1 MPLQP
6 PKKTTAGYFMALQ
19 PPVLAPALHWDTA
32 GSWIHTSEWA
42 DWGELQRKTLLGEI
56 LSHGT
61 WFSRPPRHDI
71 IDPLFSPWSVKQ
83 GTSTRFYCKTPDI
96 PGQEGS
102 SGVGTWSC
110 QGVVMTSTSIY
121 PVWKIEEFSQDEMMD
136 TISLFGDGETVDG
149 DLDLDGDEKNEETR
163 EIQIEE
169 LEDASPAV
177 TTRIRPRDWDA
188 RKFMFKER
196 VREARLKAQVAA
208 HLAYKEEARFFR
220 EFGDLEDNESRFSDY
235 DLSSESSDSASDT
248 EDGRI

>member
-1 MPLQP
+1 
-6 PKKTTAGYFMALQ
+6 MALQ
-19 PPVLAPALHWDTA
+19 PPVQAPALHWDTT
-32 GSWIHTSEWA
+32 GSWIHTSEWT

-56 LSHGT
+56 LSHGN

-71 IDPLFSPWSVKQ
+71 IDPLFSPWTVKQ
-83 GTSTRFYCKTPDI
+83 GTTAKFYCKTPDI

-102 SGVGTWSC
+102 SGVATWQL

-121 PVWKIEEFSQDEMMD
+121 PVWKIEEFTQDEMMD
-136 TISLFGDGETVDG
+136 TISLFGDAETVDG
-149 DLDLDGDEKNEETR
+149 DLDLDGAEKEGDTR

-169 LEDASPAV
+169 LEDASPAEP
-177 TTRIRPRDWDA
+177 TRIRTREWDA

-208 HLAYKEEARFFR
+208 HLAYKEEARYFR

-235 DLSSESSDSASDT
+235 DLSSESEDSASET
-248 EDGRI
+248 EDEERLGRI

>member
-1 MPLQP
+1 
-6 PKKTTAGYFMALQ
+6 MALQ
-19 PPVLAPALHWDTA
+19 PPVMGPTLRWDTT
-32 GSWIHTSEWA
+32 GSWFHTSEWA
-42 DWGELQRKTLLGEI
+42 TWADLQRKTLLGEI
-56 LSHGT
+56 LSHGN

-71 IDPLFSPWSVKQ
+71 IDPIFSPWSVKQ
-83 GTSTRFYCKTPDI
+83 GETVRFYCKTPDI

-102 SGVGTWSC
+102 SGQAPWHL

-121 PVWKIEEFSQDEMMD
+121 PVWKIEDFTQDEMMD
-136 TISLFGDGETVDG
+136 TISLFGDGETVDEG
-149 DLDLDGDEKNEETR
+149 LDLEEGGRDEDTR

-177 TTRIRPRDWDA
+177 PTRIRTREWDA

-235 DLSSESSDSASDT
+235 DLSSESSGSASDT
-248 EDGRI
+248 EDEERLGRI